1 MYCCGGRSS
10 CWRVDSTTKAD
21 ILLSAFTVYD
31 KMPMPSSGT
40 LRYTNRQ
47 VAEMFHQIADLSE
60 IKGEVIYRVLA
71 YRKAAESI
79 ADLGRDI
86 NEVWKEGKLED
97 IPGVGQAIADKISEL
112 LSTGHMTFYDK
123 LTAEVPPSLVDVLEI
138 PDVGP
143 KKARAMWQELG
154 LTTVVEVKAAA
165 EAGQLRSLSGFGPKT
180 ETKILSG
187 IEALAR
193 RVTDRVHMGL
203 AFPAARDLVV
213 ALAGVPQVRRV
224 THAGS
229 LRRFRSTIGD
239 LDILAATEAPA
250 EVMTAFQEL
259 PQVETV
265 LLSGE
270 TKTRVRLLNG
280 LEADLRCLEEKQWGT
295 ALQYFTGSQAHNVR
309 LRELALKRGFSLSE
323 YSLTPLDGPP
333 VLCAEEE
340 EVYGALGLPFIEPEL
355 REDRG
360 EIEAALAGELPQ
372 LVSIHDIRGEVHG
385 HSTWSDGEAS
395 IEEMALAAQARGYE
409 YLTISDH
416 SQSLGMTGGLTPGR
430 LRAQRAEIDEVQA
443 KLGRLRLLQGTEV
456 EIKAD
461 GSLDFPDQVLAE
473 LDFVVASVHSGL
485 RQDRDAI
492 TARVVN
498 AMRNPHVH
506 AIGHPSGR
514 LLTQREESA
523 VDLDQV
529 LRVAAETG
537 TMIEINAAPERL
549 DLDDAH
555 VRRAVE
561 LGVQLVINTDAHR
574 PENFDNLLFGV
585 ATARRGW
592 AGPEH
597 IANTLPIEALLA
609 RRKGDV

>member
-1 MYCCGGRSS
+1 
-10 CWRVDSTTKAD
+10 
-21 ILLSAFTVYD
+21 
-31 KMPMPSSGT
+31 MPMPSSGT

>member
-1 MYCCGGRSS
+1 
-10 CWRVDSTTKAD
+10 
-21 ILLSAFTVYD
+21 
-31 KMPMPSSGT
+31 
-40 LRYTNRQ
+40 
-47 VAEMFHQIADLSE
+47 MFSQIADLSE

-86 NEVWKEGKLED
+86 NEVWQEGKLQD

-123 LTAEVPPSLVDVLEI
+123 LTAEVPPSLVDVLAI
-138 PDVGP
+138 SDVGP

-154 LTTVVEVKAAA
+154 LTTVAEVKAAA
-165 EAGQLRSLSGFGPKT
+165 EAGQLRTLSGFGPKT
-180 ETKILSG
+180 EAKILTG

-193 RVTDRVHMGL
+193 RATDRVHMGL
-203 AFPAARDLVV
+203 AFPAAGDLVV
-213 ALAGVPQVRRV
+213 ALASVSQVRRV

-239 LDILAATEAPA
+239 LDILAATETPA
-250 EVMTAFQEL
+250 EVMAAFQEL

-265 LLSGE
+265 LLGGE

-323 YSLTPLDGPP
+323 YSLTPLDGPE
-333 VLCAEEE
+333 VFCAEEE
-340 EVYGALGLPFIEPEL
+340 EVYRALGLPFIEPEL

-395 IEEMALAAQARGYE
+395 IEEMARAAEARGYE

-416 SQSLGMTGGLTPGR
+416 SQSLGMTGGLTPER
-430 LRAQRAEIDEVQA
+430 LREQRAEINEVQA

-485 RQDRDAI
+485 RQDRDTI
-492 TARVVN
+492 TARVVG

-514 LLTQREESA
+514 LLTRREESA
-523 VDLDQV
+523 VDLGQV

-574 PENFDNLLFGV
+574 PDDFDNLLFGV

-609 RRKGDV
+609 RRKGDA